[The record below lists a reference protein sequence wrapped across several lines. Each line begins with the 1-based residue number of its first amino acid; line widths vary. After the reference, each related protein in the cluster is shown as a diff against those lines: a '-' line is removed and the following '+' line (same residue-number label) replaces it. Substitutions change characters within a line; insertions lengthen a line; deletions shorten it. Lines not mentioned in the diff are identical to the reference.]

1 MALAGHV
8 ATSATLASDP
18 GPRGSGVPAGELTIM
33 RRFFLLLGWL
43 IPTAALVAEP
53 GALIAPQHR
62 ITGAAAEW
70 QDLASAFAVRRGIV
84 ADFEEHR
91 VFPFRKTPVTLTG
104 EVRVSREHGLS
115 LHYLAPEERTVV
127 LDSRGMLIRERGED
141 RALPS
146 DPRANAANAA
156 LWHILQ
162 FDFAALGTAFDL
174 YGEREGGTWAL
185 ALVPREE
192 TVRRA
197 IGEIFVTGRDANVRE
212 IELRRS
218 PKQYIYIAIGAPRES
233 GFSPEDLRRYFR

>member
-1 MALAGHV
+1 VALAGNV
-8 ATSATLASDP
+8 AASPPLACRR
-18 GPRGSGVPAGELTIM
+18 GPSSSRLFAGELTIM
-33 RRFFLLLGWL
+33 RRFILFLGLLISAVGQ
-43 IPTAALVAEP
+43 AAEP

-62 ITGAAAEW
+62 ITGAAAAW
-70 QDLASAFAVRRGIV
+70 QDLAAAFAVRHDIV

-115 LHYLAPEERTVV
+115 LHYVAPEERTVV

-141 RALPS
+141 RAMPS

-174 YGEREGGTWAL
+174 YGDREGGTWAL
-185 ALVPREE
+185 ALVPRDE

-197 IGEIFVTGRDANVRE
+197 IGDIFVNGHDANVRE

-218 PKQYIYIAIGAPRES
+218 PKQYIHIAIGVPREVA
-233 GFSPEDLRRYFR
+233 FSPEDLRRYFR